1 MRIRIT
7 DFNKFTRSII
17 LLLFIIVLLIVLSNN
32 AFSHEETKYKTIY
45 VSSGDTIWS
54 IAKDEIKENN
64 FFKNKSTREVVY
76 QIQSINNLSSSNL
89 YIGQKLMIPIN

>member
-7 DFNKFTRSII
+7 NFNRFMRSTILIAMTII
-17 LLLFIIVLLIVLSNN
+17 LLILLSNN

-54 IAKDEIKENN
+54 IAKDEIKEND
-64 FFKNKSTREVVY
+64 FFKNNTTREVVY
-76 QIQSINNLSSSNL
+76 QIQNINQLSSSNI
-89 YIGQKLMIPIN
+89 YIGQELIIPIN

>member
-7 DFNKFTRSII
+7 DFNRFIRSII
-17 LLLFIIVLLIVLSNN
+17 LIAMTIILLILLSNN

-54 IAKDEIKENN
+54 IAKDEIKEND
-64 FFKNKSTREVVY
+64 FFKNSSTREVVY
-76 QIQSINNLSSSNL
+76 QIQNINQLSSSNI
-89 YIGQKLMIPIN
+89 YIGQELIIPIN